1 MVKVIRTS
9 KWTMEKVGSWIVLQK
24 AKEVATTMRKEKSSG
39 TTARKETN
47 KERQLTNEV
56 NQVTTESRD
65 IQKDRVEAVLHKSS
79 RELAAV
85 LLLMPPIV
93 RSNNKSWASLSMKTK
108 DSFDTSFSTLDSDVD
123 TIEDWLGEVEEELVG
138 LQLLSEEE

>member
-1 MVKVIRTS
+1 MDDGEGRLKDRA
-9 KWTMEKVGSWIVLQK
+9 
-24 AKEVATTMRKEKSSG
+24 AKGKRSRHHEKSSG
-39 TTARKETN
+39 TTAKETN

-56 NQVTTESRD
+56 NQVITESRD
-65 IQKDRVEAVLHKSS
+65 IQEDRVEAVLHKSS

-93 RSNNKSWASLSMKTK
+93 SSNNKSWASLSMKTK

-123 TIEDWLGEVEEELVG
+123 TIEDWLDEVEEELVG
-138 LQLLSEEE
+138 LQLLSQEE